1 MKKVSIM
8 KYIILIICVGWCM
21 LASLPQAK
29 SQDGQ
34 YKARLS
40 AEYHKFMATE
50 SFIEANVKFRGKN
63 GFEPATG
70 LALNVYQVL
79 EEDSIVLVNEIIT
92 NEDGQARFKIEDS
105 QFEKNDSLIHEYVIK
120 LENSD
125 KFKDTKKVVS
135 FSDANLMAEIVEI
148 DSAIHISA
156 QLTNG
161 AGIPIAGERLNVML
175 QRMFAPL
182 TIGKSFYKT
191 DDEGNILVPFEDP
204 LPGIDGVLTFEV
216 LLESDDYGVVHN
228 IFKAPIGKVI
238 VDEST
243 FDQRTIWSPPS
254 KTPIFLWVFANVLI
268 LGAWIVIFI
277 LAINMYRIYKS

>member
-1 MKKVSIM
+1 MKKVFIM
-8 KYIILIICVGWCM
+8 KYAILVIYVGIM
-21 LASLPQAK
+21 LTTLLQVKA
-29 SQDGQ
+29 QDGQ

-40 AEYHKFMATE
+40 VEYHKIMLTE
-50 SFIEANVKFRGKN
+50 SFIEVNVKFRGED
-63 GFEPATG
+63 GFEPATA
-70 LALNVYQVL
+70 LPLNVYHVL
-79 EEDSIVLVNEIIT
+79 DEDSLILVAEIIT
-92 NEDGQARFKIEDS
+92 NEEGQARLLIEDS
-105 QFEKNDSLIHEYVIK
+105 QFEKNDSLIHEYLIK

-125 KFKDTKKVVS
+125 EFKDTKKAVS

-148 DSAIHISA
+148 DSVIHISA
-156 QLTNG
+156 QLTDG
-161 AGIPIAGERLNVML
+161 AGKPIAGERLNVML

-204 LPGIDGVLTFEV
+204 LPGIDGILTFEIQ
-216 LLESDDYGVVHN
+216 LESDDYGVVHN
-228 IFKAPIGKVI
+228 VFEARIGKVI

-277 LAINMYRIYKS
+277 LVANLYRIYKS